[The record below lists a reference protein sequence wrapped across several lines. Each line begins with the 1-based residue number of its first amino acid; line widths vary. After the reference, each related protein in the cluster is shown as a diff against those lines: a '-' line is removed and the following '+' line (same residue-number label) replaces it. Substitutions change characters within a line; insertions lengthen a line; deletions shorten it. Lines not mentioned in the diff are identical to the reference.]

1 VVGNPTH
8 YIDNRTYAKITI
20 DIDTSYEDINFIREL
35 LERDLGAREVQM
47 IAAKVDEQDKLDAAD
62 INFES
67 VDTIVIS
74 HLQTID
80 SVAMDK
86 NELIRI
92 YQEI

>member
-1 VVGNPTH
+1 M
-8 YIDNRTYAKITI
+8 IT
-20 DIDTSYEDINFIREL
+20 T
-35 LERDLGAREVQM
+35 
-47 IAAKVDEQDKLDAAD
+47 KVDDPDMIDEAD

-74 HLQTID
+74 HLQSIEST
-80 SVAMDK
+80 SMDK